1 MNDRQREIPASASAL
16 LRQLQGGE
24 DVAIPSIYLHSMAFS
39 DHARLYFD
47 NAAAISRPDGVGDFR
62 VFAAMYSLRHGLE
75 LWLKCLLRNDL
86 IDRFLA
92 QVFAMPE
99 AGFITLAEHY
109 GMSKKERVPF
119 QRSLCC
125 LRNVLV
131 DGIKFPEADPWRQRM
146 ETRWADEALVYLRSK
161 PRLPRSRFA
170 MSCHVRLPGHDVKEL
185 WEAARSHAASFIA
198 EGVSYAQR
206 IAVPSPA
213 SGVEEI
219 GALAELVAF
228 YDEDGDAF
236 RYPSSLDGAWH
247 AELPHLDLVRLGELA
262 TRMHDT
268 VLCTSSL
275 RSDAYDSATV
285 SRPRPCLS
293 GT

>member
-1 MNDRQREIPASASAL
+1 MNDRSREMPAPARVL
-16 LRQLQGGE
+16 LRQLQGGD
-24 DVAIPSIYLHSMAFS
+24 DVAIPSVYVHSLAFS

-62 VFAAMYSLRHGLE
+62 VFAALYSLRHGLE

-92 QVFAMPE
+92 QVFAVPE
-99 AGFITLAEHY
+99 AEFTTLADSL
-109 GMSKKERVPF
+109 GLSRKERVPF

-146 ETRWADEALVYLRSK
+146 ETRWADEAIEFLRQE
-161 PRLPRSRFA
+161 PHLPRSRFA
-170 MSCHVRLPGHDVKEL
+170 MSCHVRLPGHNVKEL
-185 WEAARSHAASFIA
+185 WEAARSHAACFIA
-198 EGVSYAQR
+198 KGETYAQR
-206 IAVPSPA
+206 IAVPTPA
-213 SGVEEI
+213 SGIEEI

-236 RYPSSLDGAWH
+236 RYPSSLDGGWH
-247 AELPHLDLVRLGELA
+247 TELPHLDPVRLGELA
-262 TRMHDT
+262 GRMHDT

-275 RSDAYDSATV
+275 RSDAYDNATV
-285 SRPRPCLS
+285 SRPGPCVS
-293 GT
+293 GV